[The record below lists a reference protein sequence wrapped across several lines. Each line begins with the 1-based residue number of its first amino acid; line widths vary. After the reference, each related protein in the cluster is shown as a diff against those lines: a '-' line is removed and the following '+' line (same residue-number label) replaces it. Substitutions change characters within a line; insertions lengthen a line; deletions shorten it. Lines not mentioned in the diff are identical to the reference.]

1 MANDVS
7 LSAAMRSNLLLLQ
20 NTQTLIDRTQNR
32 LATGKRINTAL
43 DGPQQFFA
51 AKGLSQRAGDMLFL
65 RDAMGQ
71 AINTIKAADSAVTA
85 IEELIE
91 QARGIAQSARD
102 VQGQDENAVAERA
115 DLAVQFNQI
124 ILQANDISKDS
135 GYAGRNLTLGNGLLL
150 GADQS
155 TLNRVNSIV
164 GLSNAQITN
173 VAEVDNYNISVTG
186 TGRISANGGDVAEA
200 SSLRGLRQI
209 SVTGFHSRTDGNFDD
224 VEIEVFGGQGE
235 DKIITVTEGSRSVTK
250 TFSRDELLQ
259 ESGRFTH
266 TFESGTSV
274 RFDVD
279 VNAMESVPKT
289 AGEGRSVI
297 EKHVDLQVVVQEGYD
312 STSGVGQRK
321 IIRDADRTAGIGKL
335 ANGENAF
342 IFNDATVR
350 LTVDEQTL
358 MASST
363 YTTAAAGD
371 AYDLAGAAIIGQ
383 PVISG
388 GAIDAGA
395 EQTYT
400 MSTVQIAGVDD
411 LSATRVATNAN
422 VVGVA
427 EQFQRFDVTIGALT
441 TGQTVSF
448 EVNGQTVSYT
458 ATTGLASAVVA
469 SALVSAFNA
478 IAVVTAAAAAVRTAN
493 TIIITSD
500 SSSANITVN
509 NPGGTVPP
517 GIAQTQAN
525 VQPVAVQA
533 QVDTFNFAGTA
544 EQGEVVN
551 LNINGTDYQY
561 RIQDGDTLQ
570 NALNQLAVIAN
581 ADSAVTVAATA
592 TSLVVTAVT
601 AGTAF
606 SAAAGTQ
613 NLDSVFDVTLSN
625 GTASVTKRVT
635 GDGIQPVRFD
645 APNAQV
651 DVISMVNTN
660 DVLTSG
666 QTASVTLGATT
677 VTVTAGTAGLSAN
690 ATISALVVAINASA
704 VGTAVTASVG
714 TDGISIILTSS
725 TPGTANPALSGL
737 TAGTMDFSAETISP
751 NVITPFG
758 DGVTGVTLNLSM
770 EELVLAARG
779 DATNGPWNAKFDL
792 RGAQT
797 GREEE
802 LRSTELIPGSTA
814 NNLRV
819 QFNERNTSDILV
831 ESVNI
836 QTNGQGL
843 RLDYAAN
850 AWRDLADIDEAFD
863 DLDYARSRLRSAA
876 ASFGTNLNI
885 ITTREVFTVEFT
897 NVLTEGADK
906 LVLADQNEEGAT
918 LLTLQ
923 TRQQLGTIS
932 LSIANESQQAI
943 LRLF

>member
-1 MANDVS
+1 
-7 LSAAMRSNLLLLQ
+7 
-20 NTQTLIDRTQNR
+20 
-32 LATGKRINTAL
+32 
-43 DGPQQFFA
+43 
-51 AKGLSQRAGDMLFL
+51 
-65 RDAMGQ
+65 
-71 AINTIKAADSAVTA
+71 
-85 IEELIE
+85 
-91 QARGIAQSARD
+91 
-102 VQGQDENAVAERA
+102 
-115 DLAVQFNQI
+115 
-124 ILQANDISKDS
+124 
-135 GYAGRNLTLGNGLLL
+135 
-150 GADQS
+150 
-155 TLNRVNSIV
+155 
-164 GLSNAQITN
+164 
-173 VAEVDNYNISVTG
+173 
-186 TGRISANGGDVAEA
+186 
-200 SSLRGLRQI
+200 
-209 SVTGFHSRTDGNFDD
+209 
-224 VEIEVFGGQGE
+224 
-235 DKIITVTEGSRSVTK
+235 
-250 TFSRDELLQ
+250 
-259 ESGRFTH
+259 
-266 TFESGTSV
+266 
-274 RFDVD
+274 
-279 VNAMESVPKT
+279 
-289 AGEGRSVI
+289 
-297 EKHVDLQVVVQEGYD
+297 
-312 STSGVGQRK
+312 
-321 IIRDADRTAGIGKL
+321 
-335 ANGENAF
+335 
-342 IFNDATVR
+342 
-350 LTVDEQTL
+350 
-358 MASST
+358 
-363 YTTAAAGD
+363 
-371 AYDLAGAAIIGQ
+371 
-383 PVISG
+383 
-388 GAIDAGA
+388 
-395 EQTYT
+395 
-400 MSTVQIAGVDD
+400 VQIAGVDD

-427 EQFQRFDVTIGALT
+427 EQFQRFDVTVGAVT

-458 ATTGLASAVVA
+458 ATTALASAVVA

-478 IAVVTAAAAAVRTAN
+478 IAVVTATAAAVRTAN

-635 GDGIQPVRFD
+635 GDGIQAVRFD

-797 GREEE
+797 GREEQ

>member
-1 MANDVS
+1 MTNDVS
-7 LSAAMRSNLLLLQ
+7 LSGAMRSNLLLLQ

-32 LATGKRINTAL
+32 LATGQKINTAL

-51 AKGLSQRAGDMLFL
+51 SKGLSQRAGDMLFL
-65 RDAMGQ
+65 KDAMGQ
-71 AINTIKAADSAVTA
+71 AINTIKAADAAVTA

-124 ILQANDISKDS
+124 ILQTNDIARDA
-135 GYAGRNLTLGNGLLL
+135 GYGGRNLAIGNGLLL
-150 GADQS
+150 GADQA
-155 TLNRVNSIV
+155 TLNQVNSIV
-164 GLSNAQITN
+164 GIGNGQITN

-209 SVTGFHSRTDGNFDD
+209 AVTGFHSAAFGNFDD
-224 VEIEVFGGQGE
+224 IEIEVFGGEGE
-235 DKIITVTEGSRSVTK
+235 DKIITVTEGSRSVTQ
-250 TFSRDELLQ
+250 TFDRDDLVNQ
-259 ESGRFTH
+259 PGRFSH

-274 RFDVD
+274 RFDLD
-279 VNAMESVPKT
+279 LDAMESVPKT

-297 EKHVDLQVVVQEGYD
+297 EKQVDLQVVVQEGFN
-312 STSGVGQRK
+312 TTTQVGQRE
-321 IIRDADRTAGIGKL
+321 IVRDGTRTAGTGKL

-342 IFNDATVR
+342 MFNDATVR
-350 LTVDEQTL
+350 LNIDEETL

-363 YTTAAAGD
+363 FSTSAAGD
-371 AYDLAGAAIIGQ
+371 AYGLAGAAIIGQ

-388 GAIDAGA
+388 GAIAAGA

-411 LSATRVATNAN
+411 LAATRSATNPN

-427 EQFQRFDVTIGALT
+427 EQFQRFDVTVSALT
-441 TGQTVSF
+441 TGQTASF
-448 EVNGQTVSYT
+448 QVNGQTISFT
-458 ATTGLASAVVA
+458 ASTGLASAVVA
-469 SALVSAFNA
+469 SALISAFNA
-478 IAVVTAAAAAVRTAN
+478 ISVVTAAATAVRTGN
-493 TIIITSD
+493 TIIVTAD
-500 SSSANITVN
+500 SSSANITVS
-509 NPGGTVPP
+509 NPAGAAPP
-517 GIAQTQAN
+517 SIAQTQAN
-525 VQPVAVQA
+525 VQPVTVQA
-533 QVDTFNFAGTA
+533 QVDTFTFSGTA
-544 EQGEVVN
+544 EQNEVIN
-551 LNINGTDYQY
+551 ININGTDYQY
-561 RIQDGDTLQ
+561 RIAAGDTLQ
-570 NALNQLAVIAN
+570 NALSQLAVLAN

-592 TSLVVTAVT
+592 SALVVTAVT
-601 AGTAF
+601 AGVAF

-613 NLDSVFDVTLSN
+613 NFDPVFDITLSN
-625 GTASVTKRVT
+625 GTSTVTNRVT
-635 GDGIQPVRFD
+635 GDGIQPVTFS
-645 APNAQV
+645 APNAQI
-651 DVISMVNTN
+651 DEIRLLNNT

-666 QTASVTLGATT
+666 QTASVTIGGTA
-677 VTVTAGTAGLSAN
+677 VVVTAPTAGYSAN
-690 ATISALVVAINASA
+690 ATISALVIAINASA
-704 VGTAVTASVG
+704 VGTAVTATVG
-714 TDGISIILTSS
+714 ANGLSILLTSN
-725 TPGTANPALSGL
+725 TAGTANPALSAL
-737 TAGTMDFSAETISP
+737 TAGDMDFESETISP
-751 NVITPFG
+751 NVVTPFG

-770 EELVLAARG
+770 EELVLAAAG
-779 DATNGPWNAKFDL
+779 DATNGPWDANFNL

-797 GREEE
+797 GRSEV
-802 LRSTELIPGSTA
+802 LSSTELIPGSTA

-843 RLDYAAN
+843 RLDSAAN
-850 AWRDLADIDEAFD
+850 NWRDLADIDEAFD
-863 DLDYARSRLRSAA
+863 DLDFARSRLRSAA